1 MRSAKNGLV
10 IHPERDIPL
19 LRQVRNSKFVSHDQ
33 LYELLRFSG
42 SERSHDSFGW
52 RARRLARGGLLSIC
66 EGAYD
71 AKCAVYQIS
80 RAGIALLEHHGQF
93 TTVVHSNTEHLPHPS
108 QVFHSLELNQIR
120 LALAHQNVLAN
131 WQSEI
136 EVASFNTISSSPYQK
151 DYDAIVDVWV
161 GDRKRRFAL
170 EYERTL
176 KSYRHYARIR
186 AALEAECQLDCILY
200 LTAGTEVLVH
210 LVHEFHSLPRKL
222 AFATARDFESTA
234 LSTRVITTGSLA
246 GALFLELLA

>member
-10 IHPERDIPL
+10 IHPERDITL
-19 LRQVRNSKFVSHDQ
+19 LRQVRNLKFVSHDQ
-33 LYELLRFSG
+33 LYELLQFGG
-42 SERSHDSFGW
+42 SERSRDSFGW
-52 RARRLARGGLLSIC
+52 RTRRLLRAGLLSIC
-66 EGAYD
+66 EGAFG
-71 AKCAVYQIS
+71 ANSAVYRIS
-80 RAGIALLEHHGQF
+80 RAGIALLEHHGHF
-93 TTVVHSNTEHLPHPS
+93 TTVLHSNTEHLPHAS

-136 EVASFNTISSSPYQK
+136 EVASFNTISCSPYQK

-186 AALEAECQLDCILY
+186 EALVAECELDCILY

-210 LVHEFHSLPRKL
+210 LVHEFHSVPRKL
-222 AFATARDFESTA
+222 AFATARDFESSA
-234 LSTRVITTGSLA
+234 LSTRVITAGSLA
-246 GALFLELLA
+246 GAPFSELLA

>member
-33 LYELLRFSG
+33 LYEMLRFSA
-42 SERSHDSFGW
+42 SECSRDSFGW
-52 RARRLARGGLLSIC
+52 RARRLLRAGLMSLC
-66 EGAYD
+66 EGAFD
-71 AKCAVYQIS
+71 AKSPVYRIS

-93 TTVVHSNTEHLPHPS
+93 TAVLHSSTEHLPHAS

-136 EVASFNTISSSPYQK
+136 EVASFNTISCAPYQK

-161 GDRKRRFAL
+161 GDCKRRFAL

-176 KSYRHYARIR
+176 KNYRHYARIR
-186 AALEAECQLDCILY
+186 AALVAECQLDCILY

-210 LVHEFHSLPRKL
+210 LVHEFHSVPRKL
-222 AFATARDFESTA
+222 AFATARDFECTT
-234 LSTRVITTGSLA
+234 LSTRVITSGSLA
-246 GALFLELLA
+246 GAPFSELLV